1 MFKTIK
7 IILLSCLLSFSMAAI
22 AELSEKADE
31 IKLSAEQGD
40 ALGQAKLA
48 SLYLLGREGAE
59 MDNKR
64 AAQWM
69 LKSAEQGLVEAEVT
83 MAAMYDRGMGVTGNK
98 DTATQWYEKAANQG
112 HETAMA
118 ILGKN
123 PTAKGGVKFSYQGL
137 RLNAARSIP
146 KEYAKRFLKKK

>member
-48 SLYLLGREGAE
+48 SLYL
-59 MDNKR
+59 
-64 AAQWM
+64 
-69 LKSAEQGLVEAEVT
+69 
-83 MAAMYDRGMGVTGNK
+83 
-98 DTATQWYEKAANQG
+98 
-112 HETAMA
+112 
-118 ILGKN
+118 
-123 PTAKGGVKFSYQGL
+123 F
-137 RLNAARSIP
+137 
-146 KEYAKRFLKKK
+146 

>member
-7 IILLSCLLSFSMAAI
+7 IILISCLLSFSMTAM
-22 AELSEKADE
+22 AELSDKAEE
-31 IKLSAEQGD
+31 IKQLAEQGD

-48 SLYLLGREGAE
+48 SLYLLGREGVE
-59 MDNKR
+59 LDNKL
-64 AAQWM
+64 AAEWM
-69 LKSAEQGLVEAEVT
+69 LKAAEQGLVEAQVA
-83 MAAMYDRGMGVTGNK
+83 MAALYDRGMGVKGNK
-98 DTATQWYEKAANQG
+98 EIATQWYDKAADQG

-118 ILGKN
+118 IVGKN
-123 PTAKGGVKFSYQGL
+123 PTAKGSVKFSYQGL